1 MRERERE
8 IKIATSEL
16 ICVHATLN
24 FSIGLRSC
32 RLARWRELAGAIR
45 LMRNQL
51 LLAKLELAM
60 TVDGI
65 AGGLEMLRCNNICFP
80 SAMNTRS
87 ALCNGINLFA
97 SGDEGKKQKIKKTT
111 SAELQP
117 GDASAGLCF
126 HILGRRGQSVERTDS
141 GDASA
146 TRHNWLLLFHFSTS
160 STLDYLL
167 IMIPFALSVYG
178 CCIR

>member
-1 MRERERE
+1 M
-8 IKIATSEL
+8 
-16 ICVHATLN
+16 HATLN
-24 FSIGLRSC
+24 FSIGHRSC
-32 RLARWRELAGAIR
+32 RLARWRELAGATR

-51 LLAKLELAM
+51 LLAKLELA
-60 TVDGI
+60 TAVDGI
-65 AGGLEMLRCNNICFP
+65 TGGLEMLHYNSICFP

-87 ALCNGINLFA
+87 ALCSGINLFA
-97 SGDEGKKQKIKKTT
+97 SGEEEKKQKNKDEM

-146 TRHNWLLLFHFSTS
+146 TRHNWLLRFHLYTS
-160 STLDYLL
+160 STLDYLV